1 MSIYRI
7 SGAYV
12 DQMRPVAVRE
22 LTTPGWLDMHA
33 KQGKDGALYSDLW
46 ELYNE
51 EDANVRE
58 DQS

>member
-7 SGAYV
+7 SGVYV
-12 DQMRPVAVRE
+12 DQMWPTAVRG

-51 EDANVRE
+51 EDQKHGQ
-58 DQS
+58 D

>member
-7 SGAYV
+7 SGVYV
-12 DQMRPVAVRE
+12 DQMWPAAVRE

-33 KQGKDGALYSDLW
+33 KQGKDGAIYSDLW

-51 EDANVRE
+51 EDQKHGQ
-58 DQS
+58 D